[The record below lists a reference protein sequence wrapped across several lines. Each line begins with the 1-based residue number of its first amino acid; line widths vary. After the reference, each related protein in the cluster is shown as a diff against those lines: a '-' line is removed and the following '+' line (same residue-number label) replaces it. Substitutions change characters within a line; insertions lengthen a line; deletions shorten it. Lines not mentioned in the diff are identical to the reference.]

1 MRPSASLILAVFGM
15 LISMVAA
22 PAANASARMG
32 RVERAI
38 VRTLDR
44 HRASYGVRPVHPS
57 RRLARAA
64 DAHSRDMLARNYFAH
79 SSSSGASFST
89 RIHHYVHSSRIGEN
103 LAYVSSCHGRRAAHL
118 VVRMWMHSPAH
129 RAIMLSR
136 SFHRVG
142 VALRR
147 GRLGSRHACVV
158 TADFAR

>member
-15 LISMVAA
+15 LVCMVAA
-22 PAANASARMG
+22 PAANANARMG
-32 RVERAI
+32 RLERAI
-38 VRTLDR
+38 VRTIDR
-44 HRASYGVRPVHPS
+44 HRASYGTRAVHPS
-57 RRLARAA
+57 RPLARAA
-64 DAHSRDMLARNYFAH
+64 DVHSRDMLARDYFAH
-79 SSSSGASFST
+79 YSSSGASFSS
-89 RIHHYVHSSRIGEN
+89 RIHRYVHVARVGET
-103 LAYVSSCHGRRAAHL
+103 LAYVSSCRGRRAAHL
-118 VVRMWMHSPAH
+118 VVRMWMHSPTH